1 MLNDSLKRFRHMPKD
16 TIIWLK
22 CNTVSTQTSLYRC
35 FFFRVC
41 LEMLITTESLV
52 KILDTNTYFETVL
65 LYLTLLLSLCLE
77 RVFVFFHEYCTE
89 NLIQNY

>member
-1 MLNDSLKRFRHMPKD
+1 MPKD
-16 TIIWLK
+16 TVIWLK
-22 CNTVSTQTSLYRC
+22 CNTVSTQTSFYRC

-41 LEMLITTESLV
+41 LEMLITAESLV
-52 KILDTNTYFETVL
+52 KILDTNTYFFETVL

-77 RVFVFFHEYCTE
+77 WVFASFHENCTA

>member
-1 MLNDSLKRFRHMPKD
+1 MPKD

-35 FFFRVC
+35 FFFSCVSRNVNHYRIFSKD
-41 LEMLITTESLV
+41 LGYKYIF
-52 KILDTNTYFETVL
+52 FETVL

>member
-1 MLNDSLKRFRHMPKD
+1 MPKD

-41 LEMLITTESLV
+41 LEMLITAVFS
-52 KILDTNTYFETVL
+52 KDLDTNTYVL
-65 LYLTLLLSLCLE
+65 K
-77 RVFVFFHEYCTE
+77 RYCY
-89 NLIQNY
+89 I